1 MKKLLFIIIIFITS
15 CGYQPIYLKNDLKNI
30 EFYKINTEGESEVNS
45 QILNS
50 LSLKENTSNK
60 KLAELTLSSF
70 FKVEEISKNS
80 KGQTETYRSSISV
93 VLKIIKNKNKLKNKI
108 FSDEFTYNKKDNK
121 FELIEYQENVK
132 NQLVNAVIEDI
143 ILFLNMK

>member
-1 MKKLLFIIIIFITS
+1 MKKILIIIIFLISS
-15 CGYQPIYLKNDLKNI
+15 CGYQPIYINKSLEDI
-30 EFYKINTEGESEVNS
+30 EFYKINLQGENKINN
-45 QILNS
+45 QIINS
-50 LSLKENTSNK
+50 LSLEKNSTNENLPELSLTS
-60 KLAELTLSSF
+60 T

-80 KGQTETYRSSISV
+80 KGQTQTYRSSIIV
-93 VLKIIKNKNKLKNKI
+93 DLAINRNKETEKSKV